1 MIEFIASNWI
11 WMLFLAAM
19 LYMHL
24 GHHGGHGGCGS
35 GHSGHGAA
43 SAPGDHRETGHSHAS
58 AAPQP
63 HAADQHR
70 PT

>member
-1 MIEFIASNWI
+1 MIGFLASNWI
-11 WMLFLAAM
+11 WILFLAAM

-35 GHSGHGAA
+35 GHSGHGAD
-43 SAPGDHRETGHSHAS
+43 SAPAEHGRSHAPT
-58 AAPQP
+58 APRP
-63 HAADQHR
+63 KTADQGR